1 MTIASLIYLLCSIA
15 SIVAA
20 VLLARQYRTSRTRLL
35 FWSACGFA
43 GLALNNAV
51 VFIDLVLVPATDL
64 SLVRTLIAVVA
75 LGALLYGITDGQ

>member
-35 FWSACGFA
+35 FWSACGFT
-43 GLALNNAV
+43 GLAVNNAV

-64 SLVRTLIAVVA
+64 ALVRTLIAVVA
-75 LGALLYGITDGQ
+75 LGALLHGITDGQ